1 MKIELAMK
9 LEFQKLEF
17 FFFKIVF
24 KFAEKFLMV
33 LKFME
38 LEHHKKFSKFVQ
50 LGVSST
56 FWRGGVGIEHYL
68 GRSFSNKCNLYY
80 EMNI

>member
-24 KFAEKFLMV
+24 KFAENFLMV

-38 LEHHKKFSKFVQ
+38 LEHYKKFSKFVQ

-56 FWRGGVGIEHYL
+56 FWRVGVGIEHYL
-68 GRSFSNKCNLYY
+68 G
-80 EMNI
+80 

>member
-1 MKIELAMK
+1 MKLEFVKIELAMK
-9 LEFQKLEF
+9 LEFLK
-17 FFFKIVF
+17 KIVF
-24 KFAEKFLMV
+24 KFAESFLMV

-38 LEHHKKFSKFVQ
+38 LEYHKKFSKFVQ

-56 FWRGGVGIEHYL
+56 FWRGVGIEHYL